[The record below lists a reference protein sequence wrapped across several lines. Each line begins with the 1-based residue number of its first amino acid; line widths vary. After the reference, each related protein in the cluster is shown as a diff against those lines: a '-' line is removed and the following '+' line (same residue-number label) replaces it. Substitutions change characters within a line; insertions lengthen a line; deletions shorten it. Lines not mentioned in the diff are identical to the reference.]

1 MSRRPATPPP
11 AYEPTDQQQQPDTKH
26 PQQNIQQSPLPPL
39 SSAANATPDL
49 SDITLD
55 TTLIYPTTP
64 PATALYEL
72 SHELDAGWSTID
84 ISRLVPRTSSH
95 QETTPIN
102 PRDKNIYTFTQ
113 LPFSTT
119 VEITGKRRSTLPGTL
134 HLKST
139 RHHLVKTGWEL
150 WQTHRD
156 EKSLLLKVKPTRS
169 PEKQEVLSWED
180 GKGAQVAV
188 ETVGRGGE
196 RRARLQV
203 VDRRLVVGDDSMM
216 DVLITAWCARIWISC
231 QLFRDEEWQREKG
244 FKTIVQE
251 RMAHTHFTNTMR

>member
-11 AYEPTDQQQQPDTKH
+11 AYESIDQQQQQQPDTKH
-26 PQQNIQQSPLPPL
+26 SLPPP
-39 SSAANATPDL
+39 SSTPNTTPDL

-64 PATALYEL
+64 PATALYDL
-72 SHELDAGWSTID
+72 SHELDAGWGTID
-84 ISRLVPRTSSH
+84 ISRLVPRTTSSSH
-95 QETTPIN
+95 QNPTPIN
-102 PRDKNIYTFTQ
+102 PRDKSIYTFTQ

-150 WQTHRD
+150 WQTHRE
-156 EKSLLLKVKPTRS
+156 EKSLLLRVKPTRS

-180 GKGAQVAV
+180 GKGKQVAV
-188 ETVGRGGE
+188 ETVGRGGGGGV

-203 VDRRLVVGDDSMM
+203 VDGGLVGDDEMM
-216 DVLITAWCARIWISC
+216 DVLVTAWCARVWISS
-231 QLFRDEEWQREKG
+231 QLGRDEEWERERG
-244 FKTIVQE
+244 LRNVGE
-251 RMAHTHFTNTMR
+251 